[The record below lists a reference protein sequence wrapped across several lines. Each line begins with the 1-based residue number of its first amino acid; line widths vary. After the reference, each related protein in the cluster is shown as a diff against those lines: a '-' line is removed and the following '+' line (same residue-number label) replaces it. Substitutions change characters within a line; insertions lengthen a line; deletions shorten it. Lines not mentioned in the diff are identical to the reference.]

1 MTRKETAIIM
11 QILKTAYPAFYGRPD
26 APDMAQT
33 LNLWAEMFSGD
44 DVALVAAAVKS
55 YIATD
60 AKGYPPSI
68 GAIKSEA
75 HSLVSAGDLDEQEAW
90 ELARRAA
97 SRSGWGA
104 QEEFD
109 KLPEAVRRAVGSPG
123 QLYEWSQMDSDVF
136 NSVVA
141 SNFKRVW
148 RARQES
154 RRRDTLLPPEVR
166 RVIAGAAAGMALGD
180 GR

>member
-1 MTRKETAIIM
+1 MTRRETAIIM

-33 LNLWAEMFSGD
+33 LELWTELFAGD

-55 YIATD
+55 YIASD
-60 AKGYPPSI
+60 VKGYPPHI
-68 GAIKSEA
+68 GAIKNELHA
-75 HSLVSAGDLDEQEAW
+75 LASAGELDEQEAW
-90 ELARRAA
+90 ELVRRAA

-104 QEEFD
+104 QEEYER
-109 KLPEAVRRAVGSPG
+109 LPEAVRRMTSPG
-123 QLYEWSQMDSDVF
+123 QLYEWSQMDSDAF

-141 SNFKRVW
+141 SNFRRVW
-148 RARQES
+148 RARRES
-154 RRRDTLLPPEVR
+154 RRREALLPPEVR
-166 RVIAGAAAGMALGD
+166 RAVAGAAAGLALED